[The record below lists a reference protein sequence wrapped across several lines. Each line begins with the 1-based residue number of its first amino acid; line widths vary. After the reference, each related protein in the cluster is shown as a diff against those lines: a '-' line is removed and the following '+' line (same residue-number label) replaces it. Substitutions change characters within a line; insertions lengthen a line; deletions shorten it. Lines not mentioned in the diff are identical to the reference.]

1 MHATIYP
8 TCLNF
13 SAYIIASL
21 PKLLL
26 NWCLCSSTLREIND
40 FYASY
45 KEWNIQTWH
54 STSQL
59 HKSINVWAW
68 RHGGEQKDFCEKW
81 SRAKRFLAIWYRI
94 IFRWEENCKINL
106 NFQKRFC
113 SFINSKEWNMQIW
126 KVHLSPQVEQK
137 LPTSE
142 VQVSLDSPFYKIEVK
157 WSTLWIST
165 EVSPEIVAI
174 WEVITKIWKE
184 SLMKSFPWV
193 GAVEGY

>member
-1 MHATIYP
+1 MFACRRGLRKANMLIQLIFLLTSLLLDNTSQPCYICLILVWFDLYSAAEYFVKNDILMHATIYL

-113 SFINSKEWNMQIW
+113 SFINSKEWNMQI
-126 KVHLSPQVEQK
+126 
-137 LPTSE
+137 
-142 VQVSLDSPFYKIEVK
+142 
-157 WSTLWIST
+157 
-165 EVSPEIVAI
+165 
-174 WEVITKIWKE
+174 
-184 SLMKSFPWV
+184 
-193 GAVEGY
+193 